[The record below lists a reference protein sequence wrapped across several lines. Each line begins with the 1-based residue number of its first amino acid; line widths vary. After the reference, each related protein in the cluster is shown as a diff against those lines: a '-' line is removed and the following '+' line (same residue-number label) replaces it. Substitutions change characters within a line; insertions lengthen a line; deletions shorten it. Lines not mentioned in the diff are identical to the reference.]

1 MKKENFFL
9 CYVLVSISILFLAF
23 RNNVSLVDRLI
34 ILGIGI
40 FFATALW
47 NHFYEVK
54 GSIARND
61 NRRKVFYENI
71 FLIVGTGLSAA
82 ITWYL
87 NHVLGYGPVIA
98 NGLVGIVVGLFFS
111 SKNAGA
117 FYTASFIGMS
127 SLGIVPSMTLAGV
140 IGLVA
145 GIVIIFSQEVYAGV
159 GGKGGTTA
167 ALSTQLIRILLGL
180 FT

>member
-1 MKKENFFL
+1 MKKENIFL
-9 CYVLVSISILFLAF
+9 CYILVSLSILLLAF
-23 RNNVSLVDRLI
+23 VNSVSVANRIMILAIAAFFLV
-34 ILGIGI
+34 
-40 FFATALW
+40 ALKH
-47 NHFYEVK
+47 HFHEVK
-54 GSIARND
+54 SSIDRSD
-61 NRRKVFYENI
+61 ERKRLDYENI
-71 FLIVGTGLSAA
+71 LLVIGTGLSAA

-180 FT
+180 IR